1 LNCEEV
7 ERVVREALL
16 SFTKVEPFDL
26 GCKIVLPQLD
36 IKNDFL
42 VMYLVEST
50 KGLELTDLG
59 RTMEALSAES
69 LEIDTE
75 KRSTIFSAILSQ
87 NGVALRGDELVVNV
101 PREEMTS
108 LRNRLV
114 LFSSAIQAINAMLHL
129 KQPRM
134 SLDFRGVV
142 RQYLF
147 DNEIRHEYLP
157 SIEVPR
163 IGPVNFDF
171 VLVGRQAVAMD
182 ALHAMDTYH
191 ASGLIDR
198 TYVKFQ
204 YMGRMSSFPF
214 RAVVFNDESSV
225 SEAREFSIL
234 DEVLD
239 TPPIPWSERAARFP
253 ELVGP
258 GGEDYRR
265 RQRR

>member
-7 ERVVREALL
+7 ERIVRESLL

-26 GCKIVLPQLD
+26 GCKVILPQLD

-42 VMYLVEST
+42 AIYLVESK

-87 NGVALRGDELVVNV
+87 NGVVLRGDELVVDV
-101 PREEMTS
+101 PREDIAT

-147 DNEIRHEYLP
+147 DNEIQHEYLP

-163 IGPVNFDF
+163 IGPTHFDF
-171 VLVGRQAVAMD
+171 VLVARRPVAMD

-204 YMGRMSSFPF
+204 YMGRMPTFPL

-225 SEAREFSIL
+225 SQAREFSIL

-239 TPPIPWSERAARFP
+239 TPPIPWSERTARFSD
-253 ELVGP
+253 LIVYRDGNA
-258 GGEDYRR
+258 RR
-265 RQRR
+265 RQGR